1 MAAKRTR
8 FAWLQP
14 PSIAPQPPNSKA
26 RSARAALSGPLIALA
41 CALWLL
47 SACTGAGQA
56 PIFSPTPTPATQV
69 PAPPEAVTGEANEAL
84 PALIR
89 AERQASIQGDLAM
102 LAQLWAP
109 DSRIVDGRNTATP
122 DDDYVWAGRDA
133 ILDRY
138 VLAVFPN
145 PPPPLPTPD
154 RLDDLIVHEERDEA
168 TAVNGVDRWRM
179 VYADGRWWLQEL
191 IYQQP

>member
-1 MAAKRTR
+1 MATKRLH

-14 PSIAPQPPNSKA
+14 PSIAPQPSNSKVQPVRTVLFA
-26 RSARAALSGPLIALA
+26 PLTALA

-47 SACTGAGQA
+47 SACAGAVQA
-56 PIFSPTPTPATQV
+56 PVLSPTSTPATHA
-69 PAPPEAVTGEANEAL
+69 PAPPEAVTGEPIDAL
-84 PALIR
+84 AALIR
-89 AERQASIQGDLAM
+89 AERQASIDGDLAM

-122 DDDYVWAGRDA
+122 DDDYVWEGRDA
-133 ILDRY
+133 VLDRY
-138 VLAVFPN
+138 ALAVFPN

-154 RLDDLIVHEERDEA
+154 GLDDLIVSKEGDEA

-179 VYADGRWWLQEL
+179 VYTDGRWWLQAL